1 MSRFDRRLARNAFS
15 PRPGTANCKL
25 PSNKVRNNANGMQ
38 IEINNQKETTTKM
51 IIEDVST
58 KNEKILEKLSRCSN
72 GTERILL
79 NHELRLNTIEL
90 NVDCL
95 NSFDMNELDVK
106 NRLINQEQEIAT
118 LKNLI
123 VNLEKQ
129 VSNLLINPNIKMVND
144 VDNTEKNE
152 IKKQVTI
159 DITEKVVKSDKVVEA
174 EKAVEAEKVEEVED
188 SSPTFE

>member
-1 MSRFDRRLARNAFS
+1 
-15 PRPGTANCKL
+15 
-25 PSNKVRNNANGMQ
+25 
-38 IEINNQKETTTKM
+38 
-51 IIEDVST
+51 
-58 KNEKILEKLSRCSN
+58 
-72 GTERILL
+72 
-79 NHELRLNTIEL
+79 
-90 NVDCL
+90 
-95 NSFDMNELDVK
+95 
-106 NRLINQEQEIAT
+106 
-118 LKNLI
+118 
-123 VNLEKQ
+123 NLEKQ